1 MQTGQPHWQ
10 QFLNPSVQTIFQSWL
25 FNAAMK
31 RLKHFMVR
39 LFVKKIL
46 LLSKV
51 IKILRVEY
59 LLKPVFWTAK
69 YLNDSTC
76 KPAGL
81 AFPNIPRFEYYL
93 IHFRSNMHV
102 SLDSGYHCTTKY
114 VFFNKK
120 WFSYKVV
127 FLQVGGLI
135 TYLDLIPQYKK
146 LKKITLQPLNITSII
161 KMFMLAVLILMGKSF
176 TDFQF
181 YHNWNFL
188 FCNFFLVIQLCCI
201 LFCFYFCHVFSFVTD
216 FGIQSHFGFWSF
228 VIF

>member
-1 MQTGQPHWQ
+1 MVAIFKSFSLDI
-10 QFLNPSVQTIFQSWL
+10 FLIIAIQCSYEKIKAFHGEIFC
-25 FNAAMK
+25 
-31 RLKHFMVR
+31 
-39 LFVKKIL
+39 KKIL

-51 IKILRVEY
+51 IKILTVEY

-127 FLQVGGLI
+127 FL
-135 TYLDLIPQYKK
+135 
-146 LKKITLQPLNITSII
+146 
-161 KMFMLAVLILMGKSF
+161 
-176 TDFQF
+176 
-181 YHNWNFL
+181 
-188 FCNFFLVIQLCCI
+188 
-201 LFCFYFCHVFSFVTD
+201 
-216 FGIQSHFGFWSF
+216 
-228 VIF
+228 